1 MKVLQINVTANWG
14 STGRIVEGIANEVIA
29 CGGDSYIMYG
39 RYASESNSKVYRIGT
54 NVNVYMHLLQTRLF
68 DRHGLSSKKPT
79 LKLIDFIKEISP
91 DIIHLHNI
99 HGYYVNYSLLFRFLK
114 EIDTP
119 VVWTLHD
126 CWAFTGH
133 CSHYSYNSCY
143 RWQILCHDCPQKR
156 EYPSSFLMDRSRRN
170 FIDKQKAFTSKENLT
185 LVTVSEWLSKEV
197 KQSFMKKYPIKVI
210 HNGIDTNVFTPVEVK
225 KKNLGI
231 EDKFMLLGVASVWS
245 LHKGL
250 DDFIRLRKVLSDE
263 YIIVLIGLND
273 RQIRNLPKGIIGI
286 KRTNSVHELSVYYS
300 VADVY
305 INTSVEETFGLTTVE
320 AMACGTPSIVYDS
333 TACPEVVSADT
344 GFVINKG
351 DLSSLCSTLELI
363 KKKGK
368 HIYSNACRN
377 RATSF
382 YNKSD
387 LYRKYIDLYKE
398 LLPSKF

>member
-1 MKVLQINVTANWG
+1 MLKGHSVIELTDVNTGEVERYEDDNIVTNGLQYYSRYHSIPADTWKNLL
-14 STGRIVEGIANEVIA
+14 SGI
-29 CGGDSYIMYG
+29 
-39 RYASESNSKVYRIGT
+39 
-54 NVNVYMHLLQTRLF
+54 RLF
-68 DRHGLSSKKPT
+68 DSQLEENTETLFAPLSVETIGYASLEADTTNPKRGLFNMAES
-79 LKLIDFIKEISP
+79 
-91 DIIHLHNI
+91 
-99 HGYYVNYSLLFRFLK
+99 GR
-114 EIDTP
+114 
-119 VVWTLHD
+119 
-126 CWAFTGH
+126 
-133 CSHYSYNSCY
+133 
-143 RWQILCHDCPQKR
+143 
-156 EYPSSFLMDRSRRN
+156 
-170 FIDKQKAFTSKENLT
+170 
-185 LVTVSEWLSKEV
+185 
-197 KQSFMKKYPIKVI
+197 
-210 HNGIDTNVFTPVEVK
+210 
-225 KKNLGI
+225 
-231 EDKFMLLGVASVWS
+231 
-245 LHKGL
+245 L
-250 DDFIRLRKVLSDE
+250 DDLSGVKLVWDFAQSQANGT
-263 YIIVLIGLND
+263 IAC
-273 RQIRNLPKGIIGI
+273 IGI
-286 KRTNSVHELSVYYS
+286 TRTNSVHELSVYYS

>member
-1 MKVLQINVTANWG
+1 MKILQINVTANWG

-54 NVNVYMHLLQTRLF
+54 NVNVYMHLLQTRIF
-68 DRHGLSSKKPT
+68 DRHGLSSKRPT

-99 HGYYVNYSLLFRFLK
+99 HGYYVNYSLLFQFLK

-143 RWQILCHDCPQKR
+143 RWQILCRDCPQKR
-156 EYPSSFLMDRSRRN
+156 EYPSSFLIDRSRRN

-197 KQSFMKKYPIKVI
+197 KKSFLKKYPIRII

-225 KKNLGI
+225 KKDLGI

-250 DDFIRLRKVLSDE
+250 DDFIRLREVLSDE

-286 KRTNSVHELSVYYS
+286 KRTNSVHELSIYYS

-351 DLSSLCSTLELI
+351 DLSSLCSILELI
-363 KKKGK
+363 RKKGK
-368 HIYSNACRN
+368 HTYSNACRN
-377 RATSF
+377 RVTSF

>member
-1 MKVLQINVTANWG
+1 MAVKG
-14 STGRIVEGIANEVIA
+14 S
-29 CGGDSYIMYG
+29 
-39 RYASESNSKVYRIGT
+39 
-54 NVNVYMHLLQTRLF
+54 
-68 DRHGLSSKKPT
+68 
-79 LKLIDFIKEISP
+79 KEI
-91 DIIHLHNI
+91 
-99 HGYYVNYSLLFRFLK
+99 FL
-114 EIDTP
+114 
-119 VVWTLHD
+119 
-126 CWAFTGH
+126 
-133 CSHYSYNSCY
+133 
-143 RWQILCHDCPQKR
+143 
-156 EYPSSFLMDRSRRN
+156 
-170 FIDKQKAFTSKENLT
+170 
-185 LVTVSEWLSKEV
+185 
-197 KQSFMKKYPIKVI
+197 KKYPIRII

-225 KKNLGI
+225 KKDLGI

-250 DDFIRLRKVLSDE
+250 DDFIRLREVLSDE

-286 KRTNSVHELSVYYS
+286 KRTNSVHELSIYYS

-351 DLSSLCSTLELI
+351 DLSSLCSILELI
-363 KKKGK
+363 RKKGK
-368 HIYSNACRN
+368 HTYSNACRN
-377 RATSF
+377 RVTSF